1 MVKTAYQKLCFYPLV
16 RVAVVGV
23 LLSALLYQF
32 HGLLSG
38 GDELVARVL
47 GWICLGFGALHGSL
61 LVVGVIRYVI
71 QVQRA
76 SRRLRDLPSYVR
88 ERLDQDLQTGDRLDD
103 LYFTSD
109 FLLVYQLQVRS
120 KQGFACIPYP
130 EIGGV
135 SIGKNGK
142 ANNQLD
148 ILSPEGAVLHTVTC
162 SLAPSQ
168 SQAKEIERKIL
179 SLKSRM
185 QAVKDS
191 AEEQSQRDRAAK
203 QALKKTLSGLRAFF
217 CSLAATLGFLASMGV
232 AEHYRKKAELLESLQ
247 FPEDAYGALLFWPNL
262 LFYVVMYGGILVMLT
277 GGVLL
282 ARDLLRS
289 REDAYAER
297 ASKIRILLFIGGALL
312 FILFIGSVYTADV
325 HTWENLIRG
334 FYYYKT

>member
-32 HGLLSG
+32 HGLLSA

-47 GWICLGFGALHGSL
+47 GWLCLGFGALHGSL